1 MMMMMMDDKDVE
13 TDDRSDDDCDNDYN
27 NNFDIYDDY
36 DDSGWHLYINQHTL
50 LLYEY
55 NTK

>member
-1 MMMMMMDDKDVE
+1 VE

-27 NNFDIYDDY
+27 NNFDIFDD
-36 DDSGWHLYINQHTL
+36 DDSRWHLYINQHTL